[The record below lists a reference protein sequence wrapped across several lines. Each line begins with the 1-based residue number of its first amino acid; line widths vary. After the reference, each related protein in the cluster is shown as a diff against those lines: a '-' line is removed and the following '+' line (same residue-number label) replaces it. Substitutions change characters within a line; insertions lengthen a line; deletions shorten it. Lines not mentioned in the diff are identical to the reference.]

1 MHAPSLLRNLKKKKL
16 VNVEYHIYKCMCV
29 CVRIVNLSYYTNAKL
44 KGIRRKRISKAKEL
58 FLTQGGKIRK
68 RYATRLLNR

>member
-1 MHAPSLLRNLKKKKL
+1 
-16 VNVEYHIYKCMCV
+16 MCV